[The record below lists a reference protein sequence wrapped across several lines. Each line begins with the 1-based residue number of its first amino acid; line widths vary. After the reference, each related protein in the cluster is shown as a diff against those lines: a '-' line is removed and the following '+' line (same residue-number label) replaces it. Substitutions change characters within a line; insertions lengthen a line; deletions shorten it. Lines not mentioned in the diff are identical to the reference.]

1 MRKKVIFIGAGGY
14 AKSALDS
21 LDSDVYQLC
30 GFIDNIKPIHSLHLG
45 YPIVADSIENFLFRT
60 WSN

>member
-21 LDSDVYQLC
+21 LDSDVLPINVDLLIILNR
-30 GFIDNIKPIHSLHLG
+30 FILYILAILLLL
-45 YPIVADSIENFLFRT
+45 IQ
-60 WSN
+60 